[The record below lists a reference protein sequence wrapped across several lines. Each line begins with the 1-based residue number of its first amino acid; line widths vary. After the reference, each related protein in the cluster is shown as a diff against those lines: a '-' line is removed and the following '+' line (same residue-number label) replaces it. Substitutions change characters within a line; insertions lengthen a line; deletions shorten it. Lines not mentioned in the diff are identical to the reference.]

1 MRRCAL
7 VEVGGK
13 RLVGALVSKGLAHT
27 KGVFPNLPT
36 GEKAKT
42 YVEKLERLEREAR
55 QKRLGIWAS
64 STAKITETPVR

>member
-27 KGVFPNLPT
+27 KGVFQDLST
-36 GEKAKT
+36 GEKAT
-42 YVEKLERLEREAR
+42 AYAEKLGRLEREAR
-55 QKRLGIWAS
+55 QKRLGVWAS
-64 STAKITETPVR
+64 SAAKITETP